1 MAPDSNPVPASDG
14 GSKRPYKSPRLEV
27 YGNIREIA
35 ATAGMSG
42 DADGAV
48 HGTNKTS

>member
-1 MAPDSNPVPASDG
+1 MAPDSNPVPANG

-42 DADGAV
+42 AADGAV
-48 HGTNKTS
+48 HGNTKTS